1 MKTNEHVLIVHDGP
15 TDYLPGLQER
25 FPDVPF
31 GLCNDGESIPEAL
44 ARVEPTIVLSFRSG
58 RFQGP
63 LHAPIVTAPSVT
75 WLNSGGA
82 GIDHLPHWDT
92 SKITVT
98 NASGVASRFMAETV
112 TGAILM
118 MNFGFPQYFED
129 KQAKVWDKNEWTSLE
144 DKTALIIGL
153 GSIGTDVATRLK
165 HFGMTVI
172 GARHS
177 AKPNDAV
184 DEIVTMDNLKSALG
198 RADYV
203 CIHVA
208 NTPSTRHLV
217 NADFL
222 SAMKPT
228 ARLINTARG
237 LQVDEEALLNA
248 LTTNKI
254 GGAYLD
260 VFETEPLPQSSP
272 LWDAPNLIISP
283 HVSDSVIGWEYNSA
297 QFFADNLERRLTGEP
312 LHNICDPDLGY

>member
-1 MKTNEHVLIVHDGP
+1 MTTNEHVLIIHDGP
-15 TDYLPGLQER
+15 VNYLDGLRER

-31 GLCNDGESIPEAL
+31 DLCTQDETIPEAL

-118 MNFGFPQYFED
+118 MNFGFPQYIED
-129 KQAKVWDKNEWTSLE
+129 KRAKVWNKNDWTSLE

-153 GSIGTDVATRLK
+153 GSIGTDVAKRLK

-177 AKPNDAV
+177 AKPNDVV
-184 DEIVTMDNLKSALG
+184 DGIVTMDNLKDALG

-208 NTPSTRHLV
+208 NTPSTYHLV

-237 LQVDEEALLNA
+237 PQVDEDALLGA
-248 LTTNKI
+248 LTTNQI
-254 GGAYLD
+254 AGAYLD
-260 VFETEPLPQSSP
+260 VFKTEPLPETSP
-272 LWDAPNLIISP
+272 LWEAPNLIISP
-283 HVSDSVIGWEYNSA
+283 HVSDSVTGWEYNSA
-297 QFFADNLERRLTGEP
+297 QFFADNLERRLKGES